1 MSPSELLRELHES
14 NQRMARILD
23 DLHLLELR
31 FWTMTDAERA
41 ELRKIEAEDQADRD
55 ARLDDDWTRRR

>member
-1 MSPSELLRELHES
+1 
-14 NQRMARILD
+14 MARILD

-31 FWTMTDAERA
+31 HWTMSDAERA
-41 ELRKIEAEDQADRD
+41 ELRRIEAEDQADRE